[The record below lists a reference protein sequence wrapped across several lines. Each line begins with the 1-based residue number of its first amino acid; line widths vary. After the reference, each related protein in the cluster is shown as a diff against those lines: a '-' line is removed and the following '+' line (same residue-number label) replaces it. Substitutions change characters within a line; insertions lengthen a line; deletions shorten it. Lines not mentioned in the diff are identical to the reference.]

1 MPLIPFEKLPDD
13 ARLWVFPCSRRLSES
28 EVAKV
33 LEPADRFLSGW
44 AAHGVP
50 LAAARD
56 WRFNQFL
63 FVGVDE
69 AAAGTS
75 GCSIDALVRAVGA
88 LEPQLGATLTANSP
102 VWFRGADGAVRCVTR
117 DEFQKL
123 ADQGT
128 VEPDTL
134 VFDNTIQTVGALR
147 DDRWETP
154 AKRAWH
160 GSVFFA
166 AVGRGVR

>member
-13 ARLWVFPCSRRLSES
+13 AKLWVFPCSRRLNES
-28 EVAKV
+28 EAVRV
-33 LEPADRFLSGW
+33 LEPADQFLAGW

-69 AAAGTS
+69 AAAGAS
-75 GCSIDALVRAVGA
+75 GCSVDALVRAIRV

-102 VWFRGADGAVRCVTR
+102 VWFRAADGTVRCVSR

-128 VEPDTL
+128 VGPDTP
-134 VFDNTIQTVGALR
+134 VFDHTIQTVGALR
-147 DDRWETP
+147 DDRWEIP

-160 GSVFFA
+160 GSVFLQK
-166 AVGRGVR
+166 VSSER